1 MCRKRIDKYL
11 ENRHQGETK
20 KFSEVLERL
29 LDPDAA
35 RGHVVPSAFDLNE
48 EAMTI
53 LTAGN
58 DTTSNAMILGA
69 YFICS
74 HPQVHAR
81 LVEELQKGFPNVHG
95 SITYDEAKELPYLVC
110 ATPSPVMHYQWSIR
124 EKRLMSARLP
134 S

>member
-1 MCRKRIDKYL
+1 MCRERIDQYL
-11 ENRHQGETK
+11 ESRQQNETK
-20 KFSEVLERL
+20 KSSEVLERL
-29 LDPDAA
+29 LDPNAA
-35 RGHVVPSAFDLNE
+35 RGHAVPSAADLNE

-74 HPQVHAR
+74 HPQVHTR

-95 SITYDEAKELPYLVC
+95 GVAYEAAKELPYLVC
-110 ATPSPVMHYQWSIR
+110 PTQSPVMHTR
-124 EKRLMSARLP
+124 
-134 S
+134 